1 VKSASTRHTEGTA
14 DLVRP
19 RSGPSWIERDNTMK
33 VTQGLNLLPNTDGK
47 PLGIDKKLDAAQQ
60 SFGETL
66 TQAITDVNAL
76 QSEAGSAVQ
85 KMVAGQPVDLHE
97 VMIAAEKA
105 RTSFDLLL
113 EIRNKTIDMYREL
126 MRMQV

>member
-1 VKSASTRHTEGTA
+1 
-14 DLVRP
+14 
-19 RSGPSWIERDNTMK
+19 MK
-33 VTQGLNLLPNTDGK
+33 IGQALTLLPSTEAK
-47 PLGIDKKLDAAQQ
+47 PNGIDKKLSATQE

-66 TQAITDVNAL
+66 AQAISDVNSL
-76 QSEAGSAVQ
+76 QQEAGQAVEN
-85 KMVAGQPVDLHE
+85 MVSGQPVDLHD

-105 RTSFDLLL
+105 RTSFDLLM